1 MDIQPIITIL
11 LYIAATLLL
20 AANVFNILEKFTK
33 NNLIILILGIFAL
46 SLHADI
52 LNQSIFLQTGFDVGF
67 FNIISIIGW
76 LVALIVLIT
85 SFFQPIQQLLLI
97 LYPIAAITIPLEQ
110 LFPSDRI
117 LDQSLPM
124 GLRIHILLS
133 ISAYSLLMIGTLQAL
148 LLAVQ
153 DKFIKSKQISK
164 IIDILP
170 PLQIMEQLLIQI
182 IVIGFFLLSLSLT
195 TGIMFIDNLFEQ
207 HLIHKTTLSILAW
220 IVYAILLWGRWS
232 LGWRG
237 RRITRWVLVG
247 FIILILAYTG
257 SKFVLELLL
266 QRV

>member
-85 SFFQPIQQLLLI
+85 SFFQPIQQLLLV

-164 IIDILP
+164 VIDILP

-207 HLIHKTTLSILAW
+207 HLIHKTTLSMLAW
-220 IVYAILLWGRWS
+220 MVYAILLWGRWS

>member
-46 SLHADI
+46 SLHANI

-85 SFFQPIQQLLLI
+85 SFFQPIQQLLLV